1 MAIPPRLQRAR
12 INRAL
17 RRGIVPYRS
26 NGWVL
31 QGYWAALKSFFN
43 GLKAFVLSAASFGLA
58 LVVIVLFWRAI
69 TTPSVKIVEISVPK
83 ELSDKGY
90 GSTQAAEMLKENML
104 DVIRDANSEKKSEV
118 VMTKFEVQ
126 DITVPGLSLSLEGI
140 EDTLR
145 HFISTAPLWEVSG
158 EIVPKKDG
166 YGMHIQIWDGK
177 DDQKYDDS
185 SEVGREL
192 QIVMKEGAQ
201 AVVGK
206 IDPYLLAASYAN
218 TDIDKAEELANAL
231 ANKYPSTST
240 DRFWA
245 RILLG
250 YIYAQKHSYNRAY
263 YEDQQALSIDKEM
276 AIAHYNACDSLMS
289 LKRQGEAFDEC
300 QQAIRVD
307 SHYAS
312 AHGMLGII
320 YQLRGDSKDA
330 EAEYR
335 LATYYD
341 DTLAEAHYNKGILL
355 TQLSN
360 WEDAEREVRKY
371 VSLAPK
377 DISGHEVLGHILST
391 EGSLEDSVEEYI
403 TCVRADSGD
412 LIAHQGL
419 SEVYRKQGF
428 VDDYRREN
436 DVIKKL
442 NALAAASANP

>member
-1 MAIPPRLQRAR
+1 
-12 INRAL
+12 
-17 RRGIVPYRS
+17 
-26 NGWVL
+26 L

-83 ELSDKGY
+83 ELADKGY
-90 GSTQAAEMLKENML
+90 GSAQAAEMLKENML

-166 YGMHIQIWDGK
+166 YGMHIRIWDGK

-192 QIVMKEGAQ
+192 QIVMKEGAR

-206 IDPYLLAASYAN
+206 IDPYLLAASYTD
-218 TDIDKAEELANAL
+218 TDIDKAEELANAM
-231 ANKYPSTST
+231 ANKYPSTGT

-245 RILLG
+245 HILLS
-250 YIYAQKHSYNRAY
+250 YIYGNKHSYNRAY
-263 YEDQQALSIDKEM
+263 YEAQQAMAIDKKM
-276 AIAHYNACDSLMS
+276 AIAHYDACLSL
-289 LKRQGEAFDEC
+289 LLLQRPDEAFDEC
-300 QQAIRVD
+300 QQTIRVD

-312 AHGMLGII
+312 AYDLLGTI
-320 YQLRGDSKDA
+320 YRSRGDFKNAEVNYDQA
-330 EAEYR
+330 LYYDETLPGARYAKGFFLANRGNWTEAEGQV
-335 LATYYD
+335 
-341 DTLAEAHYNKGILL
+341 K
-355 TQLSN
+355 
-360 WEDAEREVRKY
+360 KY
-371 VSLAPK
+371 VSLEPK
-377 DISGHEVLGHILST
+377 DISGHKLLAQILST
-391 EGSLEDSVEEYI
+391 EGKLEDSVEEYI
-403 TCVRADSGD
+403 ACIRADSAD
-412 LIAHQGL
+412 LTANQGL

-428 VDDYRREN
+428 VDDYRRQNQIVE
-436 DVIKKL
+436 KL
-442 NALAAASANP
+442 ELPPTAAAEP